1 MRTKENK
8 GVTLI
13 ALAVT
18 IIVML
23 ILAGVTISTLTGN
36 SGITSNASLSKM
48 MNELSKYKEEVELY
62 KAIKNVENEGFL
74 GESLSAGKDSIN
86 YNIKSD
92 EETGN
97 IKNIIPDI
105 TDEYINILQIIK
117 GELLIKTKDKNQIKA
132 AQSVGIQI
140 NPYDI
145 TDDGELLSSNGN
157 LLLVDSEGNL
167 TLPDSVNKVGYG
179 AFSNV
184 EGLKTI
190 IIPESVTEI
199 GDYAFSYNQTL
210 ERVIIKGN
218 LTRIGNAAFDGA
230 NNLKEINLPNSINYI
245 GERAFRST
253 SLTRITLPQNLE
265 VLQYDTFNGCGK
277 LKDVVLNEGLK
288 RMEEW
293 SLGSTSIETI
303 TFSPTIESVKESTFK
318 RCNNLKE
325 VNVKQNNNFVFD
337 SNILFNKDK
346 TKILFISVAAL
357 SNTSTFSIPEGIK
370 EYSTDITKM
379 TNIKK
384 IIIPSSLIKIN
395 PSVLPESIESVEIK
409 NGNKVFIYENGFLY
423 NTSKK
428 LVMCCSKEKDIIVP
442 ENIKSI
448 GEYSLMQAIN
458 AENII
463 LPDSLESIS
472 ERVFEGLSKIK
483 RIEIGKNVNNISSLF
498 KLSNYN
504 GVVNI
509 DKENINYLVE
519 NNILYKLK
527 DGKKETLV
535 TVLYQIDTIKEI
547 SNEVKIIGENAFC
560 RQRNMIQIT
569 LPKGV
574 VSIEGGAFT
583 ACSELKK
590 IEIPNTV
597 TSISNTAFSSEVLN
611 LSEIIIHNKENSIS
625 GAPWGA
631 AKGMKV
637 VQWVGK

>member
-1 MRTKENK
+1 
-8 GVTLI
+8 
-13 ALAVT
+13 
-18 IIVML
+18 
-23 ILAGVTISTLTGN
+23 
-36 SGITSNASLSKM
+36 
-48 MNELSKYKEEVELY
+48 
-62 KAIKNVENEGFL
+62 
-74 GESLSAGKDSIN
+74 
-86 YNIKSD
+86 
-92 EETGN
+92 
-97 IKNIIPDI
+97 
-105 TDEYINILQIIK
+105 
-117 GELLIKTKDKNQIKA
+117 
-132 AQSVGIQI
+132 
-140 NPYDI
+140 
-145 TDDGELLSSNGN
+145 
-157 LLLVDSEGNL
+157 
-167 TLPDSVNKVGYG
+167 
-179 AFSNV
+179 
-184 EGLKTI
+184 
-190 IIPESVTEI
+190 
-199 GDYAFSYNQTL
+199 
-210 ERVIIKGN
+210 
-218 LTRIGNAAFDGA
+218 
-230 NNLKEINLPNSINYI
+230 
-245 GERAFRST
+245 
-253 SLTRITLPQNLE
+253 
-265 VLQYDTFNGCGK
+265 
-277 LKDVVLNEGLK
+277 
-288 RMEEW
+288 
-293 SLGSTSIETI
+293 
-303 TFSPTIESVKESTFK
+303 
-318 RCNNLKE
+318 
-325 VNVKQNNNFVFD
+325 
-337 SNILFNKDK
+337 
-346 TKILFISVAAL
+346 
-357 SNTSTFSIPEGIK
+357 
-370 EYSTDITKM
+370 
-379 TNIKK
+379 
-384 IIIPSSLIKIN
+384 
-395 PSVLPESIESVEIK
+395 
-409 NGNKVFIYENGFLY
+409 
-423 NTSKK
+423 
-428 LVMCCSKEKDIIVP
+428 MCCSKEKDIIVP

-597 TSISNTAFSSEVLN
+597 TSILNTAFSSEVLN